1 MFDAVKGEKERLR
14 RLSRAAQQ
22 VRRNKD
28 RLNVCQSTEMS
39 VQLLIVIDMRNP
51 FIQAPL
57 MFQQSPTVVNFS

>member
-1 MFDAVKGEKERLR
+1 MFDVVKVEKERLR

-22 VRRNKD
+22 ERRNKD
-28 RLNVCQSTEMS
+28 RLNVCQSTEKS

-51 FIQAPL
+51 HTHAPL